1 MNCNDVRPQ
10 LTSYLD
16 GELED
21 DHGSAVRGH
30 LRSCDDCRTAANEEA
45 ALRDGLRDLPALDVP
60 ASVWAGVQR
69 QLADAEVADAQQP
82 RWRRI
87 MRRWASA
94 LRPAQWMTPR
104 FALAST
110 AVAVIVCVWAW
121 RYTHR
126 NGELPAPQANLMSTV
141 AKGVFVAPK
150 APPPEASDANN
161 DVATQIAALP
171 KATTDSYAEATQE
184 LVSLANDARKQWSD
198 DRKHVFDGKLAELQH
213 TVDGAVE
220 GRPRQKAYRAL
231 IRYLQRV
238 TTRDE
243 VAFAD
248 GVAP

>member
-1 MNCNDVRPQ
+1 VNCNDVRPQ

-30 LRSCDDCRTAANEEA
+30 LRGCETCRAAANDEA
-45 ALRDGLRDLPALDVP
+45 TLRDGLRDLPALDAP

-82 RWRRI
+82 RWRRVV
-87 MRRWASA
+87 RRWASA
-94 LRPAQWMTPR
+94 LRPQQWMTPR
-104 FALAST
+104 FALASS

-126 NGELPAPQANLMSTV
+126 NSELPAPQANLISTV
-141 AKGVFVAPK
+141 AKGVVVTPK
-150 APPPEASDANN
+150 QAPPPETSNDG
-161 DVATQIAALP
+161 DVATEIAALP
-171 KATTDSYAEATQE
+171 KRTSDSYAEATLE
-184 LVSLANDARKQWSD
+184 LVALASDARTHWSD

-213 TVDGAVE
+213 AVDGAVE
-220 GRPRQKAYRAL
+220 GRPRQKAYRVL